1 MKKSN
6 VNAKKRICWVT
17 VSWFLNVD
25 IPIVPLLSKHFQI
38 DWKIIFFLGDRGNY
52 TVDDFYKQA
61 DDVGLCRVEIIQ
73 LAGSGRS
80 PSAFVY
86 YCKLLRQIQSDYDV
100 AYINTAGYP
109 YFFLLASLYRVKEK
123 LVYACHDVTQHVSTP
138 ALRRHYQNF
147 ILNSFENFQFFS
159 KNQFIQ
165 FSNNYRC
172 KKCFVA
178 GLPLPDFGSSGM
190 YPPENKVVFTFFG
203 KIRANKG
210 LERLIKA
217 GNLLTTDE
225 DCQNKF
231 VIHIAGHHS
240 DFDEV
245 YGKYI
250 LDKSY
255 YNLDIRKIPNAEIP
269 DIMCSS
275 HYLVLPYKD
284 ITQSG
289 PMLIAYSYNLPVIG
303 SALDGFSEYIIDG
316 YNGFLFDA
324 RDPSALYHVM
334 KNCICNK
341 NRYNEIKDNLKTFV
355 NSNLSNSSILEKYIE
370 FFKAI

>member
-1 MKKSN
+1 MEKSN
-6 VNAKKRICWVT
+6 INTKKKICWVT
-17 VSWFLNVD
+17 ASWFLNVD

-52 TVDDFYKQA
+52 TVEDFYKQA
-61 DDVGLCRVEIIQ
+61 DVGLCRVEIIQ
-73 LAGSGRS
+73 LTGSGSS

-86 YCKLLRQIQSDYDV
+86 YCKLLKQIQHDYDI
-100 AYINTAGYP
+100 AYINTDGHP
-109 YFFLLASLYRVKEK
+109 YFFPLALLYRVKEK
-123 LVYACHDVTQHVSTP
+123 LVYACHDVIQHVGVQS
-138 ALRRHYQNF
+138 LRRYYNDF
-147 ILNSFENFQFFS
+147 ILKRFENFQFFS
-159 KNQFIQ
+159 KNQFRLFANKYQ
-165 FSNNYRC
+165 C

-178 GLPLPDFGSSGM
+178 GLPLPDFGSSDM
-190 YPPENKVVFTFFG
+190 YPPESKVVFTFFG

-217 GNLLTTDE
+217 GNLLSEDK

-231 VIHIAGHHS
+231 VIQIAGHHP

-245 YGKYI
+245 YGKDI
-250 LDKSY
+250 LDKSC
-255 YNLDIRKIPNAEIP
+255 YNLDIRRIPNAEIP

-289 PMLIAYSYNLPVIG
+289 PLLIAYSYNLPVIG
-303 SALDGFSEYIIDG
+303 SALDGFREYIIDG

-324 RDPSALYHVM
+324 GDSSALYHVM
-334 KNCICNK
+334 KNCICNR
-341 NRYNEIKDNLKTFV
+341 NRHEKIKDNLKTFV
-355 NSNLSNSSILEKYIE
+355 HSNLSNSTILEKYIE
-370 FFKAI
+370 FFKGF